1 MEVSAKTEDR
11 FCLVSVLHDRIDAA
25 AALEFKDAM
34 RRATAHA
41 PPVVILDLHRVN
53 FIDSSGLG
61 AIIAV
66 MKHLAPK
73 RALVLAGLTPA
84 VEKVFTL
91 TRMDRVFGIFHTLDA
106 ALTAHRE

>member
-91 TRMDRVFGIFHTLDA
+91 PRMGTVFGIFHTLDA
-106 ALTAHRE
+106 ALTAYRG